1 MTPDPLQGILRTP
14 PGSECL
20 REPARRASLGALAR
34 MPSRRMDARWPAIA
48 LAGAALAGAGWF
60 LATPIPRLVPDPAP
74 RRLAVDFT
82 LSDGTKVAWT
92 FDDRFNLE

>member
-1 MTPDPLQGILRTP
+1 MTPDPLQSILRTP

-48 LAGAALAGAGWF
+48 LACAALAAAGWF
-60 LATPIPRLVPDPAP
+60 LTAPVPPLASKPAP
-74 RRLAVDFT
+74 GRLAVDFT
-82 LSDGTKVAWT
+82 LSDGTKVVWT

>member
-1 MTPDPLQGILRTP
+1 MTPDPLQSILRTP

-20 REPARRASLGALAR
+20 RETARRASLGALAR
-34 MPSRRMDARWPAIA
+34 LPYGRMGARWPAVA
-48 LAGAALAGAGWF
+48 LAGAALVAAGWF
-60 LATPIPRLVPDPAP
+60 LDSPVPGLAPDPAS

-82 LSDGTKVAWT
+82 LSDGTRVVWT